1 MNLVHPSHLCR
12 ICGSAEYKCLFP
24 VEDVNILECLQC
36 GFRFPD
42 QLPSSEDLQAH
53 YDEGYRESRFMHG
66 QRVNARINR
75 LVLGRLLGD
84 MSNLKILDVGAGY
97 GFLAHYLSQIRNSTC
112 EAVEI
117 SQAQRVHAKDV
128 LGLRTYEDLSEIHGR
143 YDLIVSFEVLE
154 HIPDPLPFLD
164 DLSKLLKPFG
174 SLILATDH
182 FSSPTV
188 MRMGS
193 SFPKWV
199 PHEHISCFSPASV
212 CRLFDRLP
220 SMDLIS
226 LQTYA
231 SWELRLASRLFQIRQ
246 RLFANQLGESKDA
259 ALQHGIHLNSRE
271 KCGRER
277 SYKFYR
283 SRLILSPLLAVATLS
298 PSTSGEMMII
308 HARKQA

>member
-1 MNLVHPSHLCR
+1 
-12 ICGSAEYKCLFP
+12 
-24 VEDVNILECLQC
+24 
-36 GFRFPD
+36 
-42 QLPSSEDLQAH
+42 
-53 YDEGYRESRFMHG
+53 MHG
-66 QRVNARINR
+66 QRVNARINQ
-75 LVLGRLLGD
+75 LVLERLLGD
-84 MSNLKILDVGAGY
+84 LSNLKILDVGAGY
-97 GFLAHYLSQIRNSTC
+97 GFLAHYLNQIRNSTC

-128 LGLRTYEDLSEIHGR
+128 LGLRTYEDLSEIHSR

-154 HIPDPLPFLD
+154 HILDPLLFLD
-164 DLSKLLKPFG
+164 NLSELLKPFG

-182 FSSPTV
+182 FSSPSV

-220 SMDLIS
+220 SMHLIS

-246 RLFANQLGESKDA
+246 RFFTNQLGESKDA

-283 SRLILSPLLAVATLS
+283 SRLILSPLLALATLT